1 MVTESLTRPTTVGAL
16 ACQRNSF
23 LFNGF
28 KTTVISCEPVKGKPK
43 DPVKYLVELHDT
55 ILFPEGGGQPSD
67 SGYLKCSNDR
77 IPVSYVSRVGLHAKH
92 HVGQYIDP
100 GTTVEVEVDQ
110 SKRVDYM
117 QQHTGQHLLSA
128 ILESE
133 PYKLDTLSW
142 SMGGVISAK
151 KPTLEIN
158 DYFNYIELPRK
169 LTSQEIEQVS
179 HKVNELISINPQ
191 QISVIERTPEAHG
204 DVQTSKIPDDYDLEK
219 GVLRTIHI
227 GEIDS
232 NPCCGTHLQR
242 TNQIGSILISP
253 NQTNIR
259 GSNSRLYFM
268 CGNRVVNY
276 GMAVNKLVGTAK
288 SSLSC
293 LESEIPEKIDRQ
305 RDLIQKS
312 SKREQFWIKE
322 LASYESDRL
331 LAKVKEAGKA
341 FLLKDEYGTL
351 EFLLQVFKEF
361 TNKLGKTPNE
371 YQLVLCGREKSTESG
386 SVLIVSE
393 SGEKISTIAAS
404 LSGVVPTL
412 KGGGGKKGGKWQG
425 KIVKFTENDWKS
437 VKNYLET
444 EF

>member
-1 MVTESLTRPTTVGAL
+1 MVTASLTKPTTVGAL

-28 KTTVISCEPVKGKPK
+28 KTNVISCEPVKGRPK
-43 DPVKYLVELHDT
+43 DPVKFLVELQDT

-67 SGYLKCSNDR
+67 SGCLKCSNDD
-77 IPVSYVSRVGLHAKH
+77 IPVFYVSRAGLHAKH
-92 HVGQYIDP
+92 HVGQRIEP
-100 GTTVEVEVDQ
+100 GTIVEVEIDE

-142 SMGGVISAK
+142 SMGGVLSAK

-169 LTSQEIEQVS
+169 LTGQEIEQLS

-191 QISVIERTPEAHG
+191 PISVVERTPETHG
-204 DVQTSKIPDDYDLEK
+204 DVETSKIPDDYDLEK
-219 GVLRTIHI
+219 GILRTVHI

-232 NPCCGTHLQR
+232 NPCCGTHLKK
-242 TNQIGSILISP
+242 TSQIGSILISP
-253 NQTNIR
+253 NQTNVR

-276 GMAVNKLVGTAK
+276 GMAVNKLIGTAK
-288 SSLSC
+288 NMLSC
-293 LESEIPEKIDRQ
+293 LESEIPQKVERQ

-322 LASYESDRL
+322 LASYESDKL
-331 LAKVKEAGKA
+331 LAKVKEDGKA

-361 TNKLGKTPNE
+361 TNKIGDNLDE
-371 YQLVLCGREKSTESG
+371 YQLVLCGREKVTESG
-386 SVLIVSE
+386 SVLIISE
-393 SGEKISTIAAS
+393 SGDKISSVAAS
-404 LSGVVPTL
+404 LSNMIPTL
-412 KGGGGKKGGKWQG
+412 KGGGSKKGGKWQG
-425 KIVKFTENDWKS
+425 KVVKFTENNWNS
-437 VKNYLET
+437 VKHYLET